1 MSGMLQSMLGLLVV
15 VGAIFALAWGLRRVQ
30 GLRPKSAAGLQVH
43 AGLSVG
49 ARERVLWIEAGGK
62 HLLIGVAQGRVNALH
77 VFDEA
82 PVMESAA
89 TQQSMQAPNFAELL
103 KKALG
108 REGS

>member
-1 MSGMLQSMLGLLVV
+1 MGGMLQSMLGLLVV
-15 VGAIFALAWGLRRVQ
+15 VAAIFALAWVLRRLQ

-62 HLLIGVAQGRVNALH
+62 HLLIGVAAGRVNALH

-82 PVMESAA
+82 PVIESAA
-89 TQQSMQAPNFAELL
+89 SNNTIQAPNFGDLL

-108 REGS
+108 REGQ

>member
-1 MSGMLQSMLGLLVV
+1 MSGMLQSMMGLLVV
-15 VGAIFALAWGLRRVQ
+15 VGAIFALAWALRRLQ
-30 GLRPKSAAGLQVH
+30 GLRPKSAAGLQIH

-77 VFDEA
+77 VYDEA
-82 PVMESAA
+82 PVLESPT
-89 TQQSMQAPNFAELL
+89 TQQGVQAPNFGELL

-108 REGS
+108 REGQ

>member
-1 MSGMLQSMLGLLVV
+1 MGGMLQSMLGLLVV
-15 VGAIFALAWGLRRVQ
+15 VGVIFALAWALRRVQ
-30 GLRPKSAAGLQVH
+30 GLRPKAAVGMQVH

-77 VFDEA
+77 VFEEP
-82 PVMESAA
+82 PVFESSP
-89 TQQSMQAPNFAELL
+89 TQANIQAPNFGELL